1 MFNRL
6 ISMRWKLT
14 VAMSTLM
21 AAISIFMAAGMFT
34 YMKKDY
40 LASINSNR
48 ILVVSNLATSAF
60 EALLREDV
68 STIIFLGEQFGRHP
82 DVISV
87 MVLDQDDR
95 VVYDSRHMLEGSQFK
110 GAQEG
115 PSSKK
120 VIVDRR
126 EAAEITVPFKA
137 GESKL
142 ATARVV
148 YSMVPVNNAI
158 AGTFKIILVVGIV
171 GVFAGV
177 VISSIFA
184 RWITLPM
191 EELTRGMNAIEEGD
205 LDYRINI
212 SSNDELERVGYEFNF
227 MAGRLKEAQN
237 KLIQRGEELRI
248 ANQGL
253 LDRERDL
260 ATKNIELQGLNS
272 RLQSLV
278 SDLEESNRKLNEAQ
292 DELLGKEKMAAI
304 LELAGAAAHEMNQP
318 LTVIIGNVDMLISD
332 EDIEDEK
339 VKKALSTINKSARE
353 MAAIVKK
360 MSKIKRYET
369 SDYIGKIKILDLDK
383 SSRE

>member
-1 MFNRL
+1 MK
-6 ISMRWKLT
+6 WKLT

-21 AAISIFMAAGMFT
+21 AAISILMAAGMYS

-48 ILVVSNLATSAF
+48 LLVVSNLATSAF
-60 EALLREDV
+60 EALLREDI

-95 VVYDSRHMLEGSQFK
+95 VAYDSRHMLEGSQFK
-110 GAQEG
+110 GAQER
-115 PSSKK
+115 PASKRI
-120 VIVDRR
+120 IVDGR
-126 EAAEITVPFKA
+126 EAEEITVPFKA
-137 GESKL
+137 GESRL

-148 YSMVPVNNAI
+148 YSMVSVNNAI
-158 AGTFKIILVVGIV
+158 AATFKIILLFAILGILV
-171 GVFAGV
+171 GV

-191 EELTRGMNAIEEGD
+191 EELTRGMNAIEDGN
-205 LDYRINI
+205 LDYRISI
-212 SSNDELERVGYEFNF
+212 SSHDELERVGNEFNF
-227 MAGRLKEAQN
+227 MAERLKEVQN
-237 KLIQRGEELRI
+237 KLIQRGEELKV

-260 ATKNIELQGLNS
+260 ASKNVELQGLNS

-278 SDLEESNRKLNEAQ
+278 SDLEESNKKLNKAQ
-292 DELLGKEKMAAI
+292 DELLEKEKMAAI

-318 LTVIIGNVDMLISD
+318 LTIIIGNIDLLLSY
-332 EDIEDEK
+332 EGIEDEK
-339 VKKALSTINKSARE
+339 VKTALATINKSARE

-369 SDYIGKIKILDLDK
+369 GDYIGKIKILDLDK